1 MGTVCVCVP
10 VGLQKRTVLQHKTPI
25 HQVVEDYILMAA
37 IHKLLQVQGI
47 LPLNRGNE
55 RRPEQR
61 FDKGRLGR
69 LRWRLQGAKEVPS
82 FAHLNCCESCQVR
95 KHPGASRQGAVKISH
110 VTADFT
116 GLDKASTKLGWLVWS
131 WWQCMGPQNWATL
144 ISMFSGIS
152 WHGYGS
158 NQIMFDHVEP
168 GTSGYRRCTWA
179 SPSSASWSSAMDA
192 AGGTESA
199 FPALHSAT
207 RPCFKWFLTG
217 QILQDCLCTCVCP
230 ATCFYM
236 PPWKMKQYNL
246 NLNSKEKIVQNG
258 KQREEERTTITD
270 PRMRWHAFSKAM
282 YHRDP
287 NFIIYAVCKTARYT
301 DILSDS
307 RKKSRS
313 TGLSHAGKTPSVSP
327 TCGGFWT
334 WQ

>member
-1 MGTVCVCVP
+1 MLNAQQEANIGNKQSNICWPDCKENQRNFSTEPPKQKNWSIHMGTVCVCVP

-131 WWQCMGPQNWATL
+131 
-144 ISMFSGIS
+144 
-152 WHGYGS
+152 
-158 NQIMFDHVEP
+158 
-168 GTSGYRRCTWA
+168 
-179 SPSSASWSSAMDA
+179 
-192 AGGTESA
+192 
-199 FPALHSAT
+199 
-207 RPCFKWFLTG
+207 
-217 QILQDCLCTCVCP
+217 
-230 ATCFYM
+230 
-236 PPWKMKQYNL
+236 
-246 NLNSKEKIVQNG
+246 
-258 KQREEERTTITD
+258 
-270 PRMRWHAFSKAM
+270 
-282 YHRDP
+282 
-287 NFIIYAVCKTARYT
+287 
-301 DILSDS
+301 
-307 RKKSRS
+307 
-313 TGLSHAGKTPSVSP
+313 
-327 TCGGFWT
+327 
-334 WQ
+334 